1 MCLGTACRLWS
12 GERRKHKSDLTGL
25 KTVLIQILE
34 FTVVGQIVVGPE
46 WLFSQ
51 DLALYIT

>member
-1 MCLGTACRLWS
+1 MAHWT
-12 GERRKHKSDLTGL
+12 
-25 KTVLIQILE
+25 LIQILE